1 MQMMVPEDSNIYI
14 ISPILL
20 QTSFS
25 ILSENVIVLSFFSPS
40 QNSALQRNMDMILY
54 QKQNSL
60 KRHRF
65 S

>member
-25 ILSENVIVLSFFSPS
+25 ILSENVIVLSFFFPS

-54 QKQNSL
+54 QKQNSS